1 MKSPLVLLIKILI
14 CSIFIPVLIS
24 IISYKDIDTTNQENI
39 KYSFN
44 LNKSQVDYETIDKQS
59 PIITIYNTK
68 LGKNQDMDIEEYL
81 YGVLAGEMPSD
92 FDIEALKAQAVAA
105 RTFVMYK
112 QNQGV
117 SKKHPKAIVC
127 TDYSDCQ
134 EYKSYEELKSI
145 KGEEW
150 MKESYPKIQQAVDE
164 TKGHIVTY
172 KEDPILTL
180 YFSTS
185 GGKTENSEEVFT
197 AQYPYLQSVESPYD
211 ELYSP
216 KYESTLDI
224 TNQEFVNYI
233 KKRYSNINLDASKLS
248 SQVKILKRSEGQSVE
263 TIKIG
268 NKEISG
274 RDIRSIFNLN
284 SSNFDIKFNKD
295 SVVFEVKGYGHGVG
309 MSQWGAQGMAKEDYK
324 YYEILQHYYT
334 DTEIIDIY

>member
-44 LNKSQVDYETIDKQS
+44 LNKPQVNYETIDEQS

-81 YGVLAGEMPSD
+81 YGVLAGEMPSE
-92 FDIEALKAQAVAA
+92 FEIEALKAQAVAA

-197 AQYPYLQSVESPYD
+197 AQYPYL
-211 ELYSP
+211 
-216 KYESTLDI
+216 
-224 TNQEFVNYI
+224 NYI
-233 KKRYSNINLDASKLS
+233 H
-248 SQVKILKRSEGQSVE
+248 
-263 TIKIG
+263 
-268 NKEISG
+268 
-274 RDIRSIFNLN
+274 LN
-284 SSNFDIKFNKD
+284 MN
-295 SVVFEVKGYGHGVG
+295 
-309 MSQWGAQGMAKEDYK
+309 
-324 YYEILQHYYT
+324 QH
-334 DTEIIDIY
+334 